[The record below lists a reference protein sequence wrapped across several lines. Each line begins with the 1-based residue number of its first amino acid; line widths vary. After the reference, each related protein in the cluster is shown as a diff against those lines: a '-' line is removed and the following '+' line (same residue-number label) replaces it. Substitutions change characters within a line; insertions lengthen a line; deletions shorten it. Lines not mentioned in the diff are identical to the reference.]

1 VAVISQTTQRFS
13 PRQMLKARCPIC
25 SERVNWRH
33 AQDRLY
39 GTCCEQ
45 VFDARAA
52 QDSIDYIVTVKIL
65 SVDEG
70 GRVIAFRR
78 R

>member
-1 VAVISQTTQRFS
+1 
-13 PRQMLKARCPIC
+13 MLKARCPIC

-45 VFDARAA
+45 LFDARPAS
-52 QDSIDYIVTVKIL
+52 DSIDYIVEVKL
-65 SVDEG
+65 LVTEG
-70 GRVIAFRR
+70 VIRFRR
-78 R
+78 RR